1 MSYQLRPPRPGKSAY
16 WQAIITT
23 PDGRESERSTRCR
36 RKSEAR
42 VVAERWD
49 QEAAVSRHQ
58 VTLAEALEAWRAYKI
73 DKKASESTLEMLE
86 LKAGHLLGFFGTDRN
101 VAAIRLADT
110 VGYLRKR
117 RAAGVMDATIELEL
131 RELRGA
137 LRHLRRHEL
146 YDRDP
151 ATIWP
156 GKELGKSPKRT
167 RWLTLAEYERL
178 LLAMAGTKGYF
189 REQRHGDGAHG
200 GAERRR
206 QWIAHEEAMGQ
217 DWRDHLTIYCY
228 VGLRFRELY
237 KITAAHIVAGHL
249 DVQGSKTAGAARRVP
264 LHAAALEVLQRR
276 AAERPV
282 GPLFPMESPNLA
294 AQKRAWLRA
303 LSRACERCQLVH
315 ASTNDLRRTFCSWA
329 FQAGVPEALVVKW
342 MGHGSNRMVREV
354 YAQASDEQGLDA
366 IAKLPS
372 RRGNLPA
379 ISQNRR
385 AKAATGRNT
394 AQQKTPRNH
403 AKAR

>member
-1 MSYQLRPPRPGKSAY
+1 MSYQLRAPRPGKSKY

-23 PDGRESERSTRCR
+23 PDGKESERSTRCR

-58 VTLAEALEAWRAYKI
+58 VTLGEALEAWRAAKI
-73 DKKASESTLEMLE
+73 DQKASESTLEVLE
-86 LKAGHLLGFFGTDRN
+86 LKAGHLLGFFGPERLADS
-101 VAAIRLADT
+101 VRLADT
-110 VGYLRKR
+110 VAYLRKR
-117 RAAGVMDATIELEL
+117 RGDGVLDATVELEL

-137 LRHLRRHEL
+137 FRHLRRHEL

-156 GKELGKSPKRT
+156 GTELKRSAKRT
-167 RWLTLAEYERL
+167 RWLALSEYERL

-189 REQRHGDGAHG
+189 REQRHGDGARG
-200 GAERRR
+200 GSERRR

-217 DWRDHLTIYCY
+217 DWRDHLTVYCY
-228 VGLRFRELY
+228 VGLRFREIY
-237 KITAAHIVAGHL
+237 KIEAPHIVASHL

-264 LHAAALEVLQRR
+264 LHPAALEVLQRR
-276 AAERPV
+276 AAERPR
-282 GPLFPMESPNLA
+282 GPLFPMESPNLP

-303 LSRACERCQLVH
+303 LSRACERCQLAH

-329 FQAGVPEALVVKW
+329 FQTGVAEGLVVKW

-354 YAQASDEQGLDA
+354 YAQASDEQGMEA

-379 ISQNRR
+379 ISQNGR
-385 AKAATGRNT
+385 AKAATARNA
-394 AQQKTPRNH
+394 AQHKGPRNH